1 MCICSGECSAVCYF
15 ENVFVFR
22 TNFHLTPQHWSCS
35 QDLQCSLMEGGIG
48 KVCLELTTEQSL
60 FGPDVL
66 GVCYHVF
73 LEGHFQPHEWLS
85 SQSLGENTTLAPGW
99 VSRLV
104 PALLLCTSPS
114 IQRLSI
120 AFSTSDQAAIMC
132 PAQLSCSA
140 SKVSVWWCALSTH
153 STFSHSG
160 TADYSLFLVFTLL
173 PYALCP
179 LPSPSR
185 WHFLLMSLTSYAN

>member
-48 KVCLELTTEQSL
+48 KVRLELTTEQSL

-104 PALLLCTSPS
+104 PDPSAVYITQHPEAQHCLLHFWPGCYNVSSTAFMFCLQGFSVVVCSEHTQHIQSFWRCRLFSLPSIYTSPICFVPPTFTIQVALL
-114 IQRLSI
+114 
-120 AFSTSDQAAIMC
+120 
-132 PAQLSCSA
+132 
-140 SKVSVWWCALSTH
+140 
-153 STFSHSG
+153 
-160 TADYSLFLVFTLL
+160 ADEL
-173 PYALCP
+173 
-179 LPSPSR
+179 
-185 WHFLLMSLTSYAN
+185 N